1 MAKMSRL
8 LQSQRDCGKMS
19 GTEIVAN
26 VNRQWRLQVAA
37 RAMVSSLMKKLKV
50 CQNSWT
56 KVTCIRQGKPLR
68 VQRLRRRVSLCRAM
82 VHRAAALLLQ
92 QQFERAV
99 LWRTRAGRFK
109 PAMEKSTVVSE
120 STQSAR
126 SPIEIGEG

>member
-1 MAKMSRL
+1 MSRL

-56 KVTCIRQGKPLR
+56 KVTCIRKGKHPR
-68 VQRLRRRVSLCRAM
+68 V
-82 VHRAAALLLQ
+82 
-92 QQFERAV
+92 
-99 LWRTRAGRFK
+99 
-109 PAMEKSTVVSE
+109 
-120 STQSAR
+120 
-126 SPIEIGEG
+126 